1 MVILLIARKISCVLS
16 VKPSSKVYVLT
27 SQKQTKVSKNRDTDR
42 YCKGMG
48 TSLNFYEQM
57 VNSVH

>member
-1 MVILLIARKISCVLS
+1 MDILLIACKISRILS
-16 VKPSSKVYVLT
+16 VKPSNKVYVLT

-48 TSLNFYEQM
+48 TSPGKSEL
-57 VNSVH
+57 